1 MGRETGTV
9 AMQLRDGW
17 KQTPELDSL
26 SPWARR
32 LGTQTFVNRSPA
44 PGAVGKGPDF
54 SHPG

>member
-32 LGTQTFVNRSPA
+32 LGTQTFVNHSPA